1 MEGLEFLTIPEKFS
15 GIDIVS
21 YQYFNQL
28 LNNRTVVF
36 NADVDENVIEAVYL
50 PLKNFEEDDS
60 DEPVTMILNSSGGS
74 VSDGFFLAHYL
85 ASYKKKLNIIVTGY
99 ACSMATV
106 ILAAGGKNENVCR
119 KAFPCS
125 YLLCH
130 DGFIALSAS
139 EAKTAADIMRW
150 NEHIDES
157 IRDFIIDNTNISRE
171 LYDQNARKQ
180 WFITAEEAKE
190 LNLID
195 EIME

>member
-1 MEGLEFLTIPEKFS
+1 MENFEFLTLPEKFS
-15 GIDIVS
+15 GLDAVS

-36 NADVDENVIEAVYL
+36 NSDVDENVIEAVYL
-50 PLKNFEEDDS
+50 PLRDFENDNN
-60 DEPVTMILNSSGGS
+60 DEPVTMILNCSGGS
-74 VSDGFFLAHYL
+74 VSDGFFIAHYI

-106 ILAAGGKNENVCR
+106 ILAGGGKNPNVTR

-130 DGFIALSAS
+130 DGYVALSAS

-150 NEHIDES
+150 NERIDES
-157 IRDFIIDNTNISRE
+157 IRNFVITNTNITEE
-171 LYDQNARKQ
+171 LYDKNARKQ

>member
-1 MEGLEFLTIPEKFS
+1 MENFEFLTLPEKFS
-15 GIDIVS
+15 GLDAVS

-36 NADVDENVIEAVYL
+36 NSDVDENVIEAVYL
-50 PLKNFEEDDS
+50 PLRDFENDNN
-60 DEPVTMILNSSGGS
+60 DEPVTMILNCSGGS
-74 VSDGFFLAHYL
+74 VSDGFFIAHYI

-106 ILAAGGKNENVCR
+106 ILAGGGKNPNVTR

-130 DGFIALSAS
+130 DGYVALSAS

-150 NEHIDES
+150 NERIDES
-157 IRDFIIDNTNISRE
+157 IRNFVITNTNITEE
-171 LYDQNARKQ
+171 LYDKNARKQ
-180 WFITAEEAKE
+180 WFITAKEAKE